1 MTPELRDEIKQSR
14 PFDSLE
20 QEALLSIERTAAVL
34 MHRFADSLKAHGI
47 TPTQYNVLR
56 ILRGAGSDG
65 LPTLE
70 IGQSAPADQEYILHI
85 PAGKPIP
92 FKLEVSGSA
101 ITQPGTASTFVE
113 SRQEVYVYKHW
124 ASLDGKTWLPNRQ
137 LFKSVFSVGLDTRG
151 GIAKIR
157 FDQVAP

>member
-1 MTPELRDEIKQSR
+1 MRTFIYAFTAFALSACASLTPPS
-14 PFDSLE
+14 
-20 QEALLSIERTAAVL
+20 TAHLA
-34 MHRFADSLKAHGI
+34 
-47 TPTQYNVLR
+47 T
-56 ILRGAGSDG
+56 

-70 IGQSAPADQEYILHI
+70 IGQSAPADREYILHI

-137 LFKSVFSVGLDTRG
+137 LFKSVFSVGLDTHG
-151 GIAKIR
+151 GIAKIH